1 MKPPIAEFGQPDDRV
16 IAGERAS
23 PPWSPLKFFLLVFAL
38 SLPFWLMGAATGLQ
52 LMPGLSVSALV
63 AFCPAIAA
71 LTLVYKKRGRAGV
84 LTLLKR
90 SFDFKRIK
98 EKRWYVPML
107 FLMPAVSV
115 AVYALMR
122 LMDMPLPAPEFQLW
136 PALLMLIAFFL
147 SALGEELGWSG
158 YALAPLQDR
167 WGALRASL
175 MLGAVGVV
183 WHLIPLLLSHRSPTW
198 IVWWCLYSWATRV
211 LIVWLYNNTGKSVF
225 AAALFH
231 AMLNL
236 AWMLFPVNGSHFD
249 IRLSGIMMALVA
261 ITVVAV
267 WGPKTL
273 TRAQHANV

>member
-1 MKPPIAEFGQPDDRV
+1 MHASLDPRV
-16 IAGERAS
+16 HVARLPA
-23 PPWSPLKFFLLVFAL
+23 FFLLVFAL
-38 SLPFWLMGAATGLQ
+38 SLPVWLMGAATGLQ
-52 LMPGLSVSALV
+52 LMPGLSVSALA

-71 LTLVYKKRGRAGV
+71 LTLVYKKRSRVGV

-98 EKRWYVPML
+98 EKRWYVPVI

-115 AVYALMR
+115 AMYVLMH

-136 PALLMLIAFFL
+136 PALLMLIAFFV

-167 WGALRASL
+167 WGALGASL
-175 MLGAVGVV
+175 TLGAVGVV
-183 WHLIPLLLSHRSPTW
+183 WHLIPLLLSHRSPTS
-198 IVWWCLYSWATRV
+198 IAWWCLHALAARV
-211 LIVWLYNNTGKSVF
+211 LIVCLYINTGKSVF

-231 AMLNL
+231 ATLNL
-236 AWMLFPVNGSHFD
+236 ACMLFPVNGSHFD

-261 ITVVAV
+261 FTVVAV

-273 TRAQHANV
+273 TRARRANV